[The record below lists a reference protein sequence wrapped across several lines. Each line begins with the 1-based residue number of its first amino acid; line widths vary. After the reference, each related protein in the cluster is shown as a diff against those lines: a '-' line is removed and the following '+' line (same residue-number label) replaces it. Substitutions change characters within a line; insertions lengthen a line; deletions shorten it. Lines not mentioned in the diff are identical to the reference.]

1 MDWVSLG
8 KELGPYLSLM
18 LFFIW
23 RDFRREERMEKQ
35 INSLNE
41 FIRTELMS
49 LIEKTNGALR
59 GRE

>member
-1 MDWVSLG
+1 
-8 KELGPYLSLM
+8 
-18 LFFIW
+18 
-23 RDFRREERMEKQ
+23 MEKQ